1 MARPT
6 RIDLPGGWYH
16 VVNRGIERRE
26 IFRDEGSFEHFLD
39 LLSNMPE
46 RFAIKI
52 HGYVLM
58 DNHYHLQVE
67 TPRANLSKAIQWLNV
82 SYSVWYNRRYRR
94 VGPLFQGRFKAIL
107 HQKETQGVTIN
118 RYIHLNPVRVKALGG
133 HEGREGSAEEIRQE
147 MIERRVKALKEY
159 RWSSYRYYA
168 GGMRNPEWITTQD
181 IVGFFDGES
190 DRARRTSYR
199 QELENA
205 AGLGHLETDWKKE
218 VKAVLLLGSEQFVD
232 RMKGLLK
239 GDRREQTTLRQARTK
254 VLSWEQITQ
263 AVAKAWG
270 TEWEIAKQAHG
281 SRALAA
287 ALHVGRHYSDYSL
300 RELGQLAGAMEYPA
314 VTMAIRRFEK
324 RLQVDKTL
332 TRRLKQVLKLLQVK
346 T

>member
-6 RIDLPGGWYH
+6 RIDLPGGCYH

-26 IFRDEGSFEHFLD
+26 IFREERSFEHFLE
-39 LLSNMPE
+39 LLSKMPE

-58 DNHYHLQVE
+58 GNHYHLQVE
-67 TPRANLSKAIQWLNV
+67 TPEANLSKAIQWLNV

-107 HQKETQGVTIN
+107 HEKETQGVTIN

-133 HEGREGSAEEIRQE
+133 HEGSAEEIRQE
-147 MIERRVKALKEY
+147 MIEQRVKALKEY
-159 RWSSYRYYA
+159 RWSSYRYYV
-168 GGMRNPEWITTQD
+168 GGMKSPEWITTQD
-181 IVGFFDGES
+181 IVGFFDGENE
-190 DRARRTSYR
+190 RARRASYR
-199 QELENA
+199 LELEKA
-205 AGLGHLETDWKKE
+205 AGLGCLETDWKKE
-218 VKAVLLLGSEQFVD
+218 VKALLLLGSEQFVD

-239 GDRREQTTLRQARTK
+239 GDWREQTTLRQVRTK

-281 SRALAA
+281 SGALAA
-287 ALHVGRHYSDYSL
+287 ALYVSRHYSDYSL
-300 RELGQLAGAMEYPA
+300 RELGQLVGAMEYPA

-324 RLQVDKTL
+324 RLRVDKTL
-332 TRRLKQVLKLLQVK
+332 TRRVNQVLKMLLVK